1 MKQKFTD
8 FFQRN
13 GFYVL
18 AAVCVIALAAVIA
31 VVSTDTNE
39 NTNPVAQ
46 NAAGFSDD
54 ETELESTEQ
63 TKADAAASS
72 NALGTDNILD
82 YTEGYNADEIQ
93 NIITQIEE
101 SEAQSDA
108 LESTAETAPEVAANA
123 AAAPAYDGSS
133 KLSWPINGE
142 ILMRYSMDTTT
153 YFKTLD
159 QYKCNEGLMIAA
171 QTNTPVNC
179 AFDGVVETIYATDE
193 YGTCVCVNMG
203 NDYKAI
209 YGQLKD
215 VNVTE
220 GQMVSAGQ
228 QLACVAEPSKYFS
241 KEGSHLFFELT
252 QDGIPMNPENYLE

>member
-101 SEAQSDA
+101 SEAQSET
-108 LESTAETAPEVAANA
+108 LESAAETAPEVAANA
-123 AAAPAYDGSS
+123 AAAPC
-133 KLSWPINGE
+133 L
-142 ILMRYSMDTTT
+142 
-153 YFKTLD
+153 
-159 QYKCNEGLMIAA
+159 
-171 QTNTPVNC
+171 
-179 AFDGVVETIYATDE
+179 
-193 YGTCVCVNMG
+193 
-203 NDYKAI
+203 
-209 YGQLKD
+209 
-215 VNVTE
+215 
-220 GQMVSAGQ
+220 
-228 QLACVAEPSKYFS
+228 
-241 KEGSHLFFELT
+241 
-252 QDGIPMNPENYLE
+252 

>member
-1 MKQKFTD
+1 MTAHQSLAGRLAGKFLCATVWIR
-8 FFQRN
+8 Q
-13 GFYVL
+13 L
-18 AAVCVIALAAVIA
+18 ILKH
-31 VVSTDTNE
+31 
-39 NTNPVAQ
+39 
-46 NAAGFSDD
+46 
-54 ETELESTEQ
+54 L
-63 TKADAAASS
+63 S
-72 NALGTDNILD
+72 N
-82 YTEGYNADEIQ
+82 
-93 NIITQIEE
+93 
-101 SEAQSDA
+101 
-108 LESTAETAPEVAANA
+108 
-123 AAAPAYDGSS
+123 
-133 KLSWPINGE
+133 
-142 ILMRYSMDTTT
+142 
-153 YFKTLD
+153 
-159 QYKCNEGLMIAA
+159 YKCNEGLMIAA